1 VIPLPKETAAPVL
14 AQLRKDTFFL
24 CTKMQTM
31 DYSFLLGIHKVE
43 PQTSNRVEKR
53 LETSDRGYFSYS
65 FESIYYFGIIDY
77 LIRYDVVKQVESVIK
92 RTLSAKKEEISSVA
106 PQDYA
111 NRFASYL
118 EKKNLVTG

>member
-1 VIPLPKETAAPVL
+1 
-14 AQLRKDTFFL
+14 
-24 CTKMQTM
+24 MQTM

-77 LIRYDVVKQVESVIK
+77 LIRYDV
-92 RTLSAKKEEISSVA
+92 AKKEEISSVA

-111 NRFASYL
+111 NRFAIYL
-118 EKKNLVTG
+118 EKKIWSPDNDSNGLTPRGFSFV